1 MFKRI
6 LSFLWYILPA
16 VLSFTALLILVLV
29 YGNPAHAQA
38 QRQQSLH
45 SFTIQNVTSDSDID
59 SVVEVLSSVA
69 KEDFLLVLSTQD
81 LSRLTGY
88 GHALLTPEGARRTF
102 QFLRSKCSDENPCL
116 LLIDRAGKQS

>member
-16 VLSFTALLILVLV
+16 VLSFTALLILVLA
-29 YGNPAHAQA
+29 YNPAHAQA
-38 QRQQSLH
+38 QQHQSLH

-59 SVVEVLSSVA
+59 SVVEVLESVA
-69 KEDFLLVLSTQD
+69 KEDFLLVLSTKD

-88 GHALLTPEGARRTF
+88 GHALMTPEGARRTF
-102 QFLRSKCSDENPCL
+102 QFLRSKCSDEHPCL

>member
-38 QRQQSLH
+38 QQGQSLH

-88 GHALLTPEGARRTF
+88 GHALMTPEGARRTF